1 LSCVEFCKCVLF
13 YFCFFCIFFQ
23 ECRRKILRYH
33 IYWSHGLWVK
43 GIQITATTPTN
54 NAVRFET
61 GVIELELSNRVQ
73 GVALVTHPAPS
84 LHAAPGLTP
93 KNAPL
98 KVFVRSVVDL
108 NLALGTLLKNP
119 MFEEAESEFQHLAS
133 FQTRITLRNALQVYR
148 PMLLLVLHGLVIVM
162 T

>member
-1 LSCVEFCKCVLF
+1 MQHV
-13 YFCFFCIFFQ
+13 Q
-23 ECRRKILRYH
+23 
-33 IYWSHGLWVK
+33 

-73 GVALVTHPAPS
+73 GAAAAASQPA
-84 LHAAPGLTP
+84 AGLSSAQQ
-93 KNAPL
+93 KSMPL
-98 KVFVRSVVDL
+98 KLFVRAVVDL

-133 FQTRITLRNALQVYR
+133 FQTRITLRNAMQVC
-148 PMLLLVLHGLVIVM
+148 
-162 T
+162 

>member
-1 LSCVEFCKCVLF
+1 MCKL
-13 YFCFFCIFFQ
+13 CIQ
-23 ECRRKILRYH
+23 
-33 IYWSHGLWVK
+33 

-54 NAVRFET
+54 NAVRLET

-73 GVALVTHPAPS
+73 GVAVTTQPAAS
-84 LHAAPGLTP
+84 LNPTQVLAH

-98 KVFVRSVVDL
+98 KVFVRAVVDL

-133 FQTRITLRNALQVYR
+133 FQTRITLRNALQVQW
-148 PMLLLVLHGLVIVM
+148 LLLSSVSLIGDGSQC
-162 T
+162 

>member
-1 LSCVEFCKCVLF
+1 M
-13 YFCFFCIFFQ
+13 Q
-23 ECRRKILRYH
+23 
-33 IYWSHGLWVK
+33 

-73 GVALVTHPAPS
+73 GAAV
-84 LHAAPGLTP
+84 AAPPADRLSTAQASAR
-93 KNAPL
+93 KSTQL
-98 KVFVRSVVDL
+98 KVFVRAVVDL

-133 FQTRITLRNALQVYR
+133 FQTRITLRNALQVF
-148 PMLLLVLHGLVIVM
+148 
-162 T
+162 

>member
-1 LSCVEFCKCVLF
+1 M
-13 YFCFFCIFFQ
+13 Q
-23 ECRRKILRYH
+23 
-33 IYWSHGLWVK
+33 

-54 NAVRFET
+54 NAVRLET

-73 GVALVTHPAPS
+73 GAAVAVQS
-84 LHAAPGLTP
+84 AADLGSAQPTAQ

-98 KVFVRSVVDL
+98 KVFVRAVVDL

-133 FQTRITLRNALQVYR
+133 FQTRITLRNALQVC
-148 PMLLLVLHGLVIVM
+148 
-162 T
+162 